1 MSENENMELDETMD
15 MVEQTEV
22 EAEVATT
29 EDADVEATEADAE
42 VVEDDEA
49 AEDDEVAEDDE
60 AAEDDEVVEAV
71 EGQTAPEDLDDK
83 LFDKVNRAARL
94 LRNRRGAL
102 AQEAEAE
109 ADRRRDLQ
117 RALKLLELKPKMEQ
131 KEMAELMG
139 MGLRDLNAILAEAE
153 KHDIVARIEPEEPDM
168 RKVIVMASEDA
179 EELIA
184 AQAKKRKKLVPQL
197 SADSVEQMLALL
209 DQVIDP
215 LVEMG
220 LDDDRGPRGGRD
232 DRRGGDRSHGSH
244 GAPRMGFSGGRG
256 GDRGGRG
263 GFGGDRGGRGGF
275 GGDRGGRGGFG
286 DRDRGGDRGGR
297 GNFGGRD
304 DRRGGDRGGR
314 GGFGGDRGGRGNF
327 GGRDDRRGGNGGFR
341 GNRGGRFDR

>member
-15 MVEQTEV
+15 MVEQAEV

-29 EDADVEATEADAE
+29 EDADVEAAPADAE
-42 VVEDDEA
+42 V
-49 AEDDEVAEDDE
+49 
-60 AAEDDEVVEAV
+60 AEDDEVVEAA

-153 KHDIVARIEPEEPDM
+153 KLDIVARIEPEEPDM
-168 RKVIVMASEDA
+168 RKVVVMASEDA

-184 AQAKKRKKLVPQL
+184 AQAKKRKKLVPQI
-197 SADSVEQMLALL
+197 SADSVEQLLALL

-263 GFGGDRGGRGGF
+263 GFG
-275 GGDRGGRGGFG
+275 

-297 GNFGGRD
+297 GGFGGRD

-314 GGFGGDRGGRGNF
+314 GGFGGDRGGRGGF
-327 GGRDDRRGGNGGFR
+327 GGDRGGRGGFGGGRDDRRGGNGGGFR

>member
-1 MSENENMELDETMD
+1 MSENENENVELDETMD
-15 MVEQTEV
+15 MVEQAEV
-22 EAEVATT
+22 EAEVVTT
-29 EDADVEATEADAE
+29 EDADVEAAPADAE
-42 VVEDDEA
+42 V
-49 AEDDEVAEDDE
+49 AED
-60 AAEDDEVVEAV
+60 AEDDEVVEDA
-71 EGQTAPEDLDDK
+71 EDHTAPEDLDDK

-153 KHDIVARIEPEEPDM
+153 KLDIVARIEPEEPDM
-168 RKVIVMASEDA
+168 RKVVVMASEDA

-184 AQAKKRKKLVPQL
+184 AQAKKRKKLVPQI
-197 SADSVEQMLALL
+197 SADSVEQLLALL
-209 DQVIDP
+209 DQVIDS

-275 GGDRGGRGGFG
+275 G

-297 GNFGGRD
+297 GGFGGRD

-314 GGFGGDRGGRGNF
+314 GGFGGDRGGRGGF
-327 GGRDDRRGGNGGFR
+327 GGDRGGRGGFGGGRDDRRGGNRGGFR

>member
-1 MSENENMELDETMD
+1 MSENENMELDEMMD
-15 MVEQTEV
+15 MVEQAEV

-29 EDADVEATEADAE
+29 EDADVEAAPADAE
-42 VVEDDEA
+42 V
-49 AEDDEVAEDDE
+49 
-60 AAEDDEVVEAV
+60 AEDDEVVEAA

-83 LFDKVNRAARL
+83 LFVMVTRAARL

-153 KHDIVARIEPEEPDM
+153 KLDIVARIEPEEPDM
-168 RKVIVMASEDA
+168 RKVVVMASEDA

-184 AQAKKRKKLVPQL
+184 AQAKKRKKLVPQI
-197 SADSVEQMLALL
+197 SADSVEQLLALL

-275 GGDRGGRGGFG
+275 G
-286 DRDRGGDRGGR
+286 DRD
-297 GNFGGRD
+297 
-304 DRRGGDRGGR
+304 RGGDRGGR
-314 GGFGGDRGGRGNF
+314 GGFGG
-327 GGRDDRRGGNGGFR
+327 GRDDRRGGNGGGFR

>member
-15 MVEQTEV
+15 MVEQAEV

-29 EDADVEATEADAE
+29 EDAGVEAVLADAE
-42 VVEDDEA
+42 VA
-49 AEDDEVAEDDE
+49 E
-60 AAEDDEVVEAV
+60 AAEDDEVVEDA
-71 EGQTAPEDLDDK
+71 EDHTAPEDLDDK

-153 KHDIVARIEPEEPDM
+153 KLDIVARIEPEEPDM
-168 RKVIVMASEDA
+168 RKVVVMASEDA

-184 AQAKKRKKLVPQL
+184 AQAKKRKKLVPQI
-197 SADSVEQMLALL
+197 SADSVEQLLALL

-256 GDRGGRG
+256 G
-263 GFGGDRGGRGGF
+263 F

-297 GNFGGRD
+297 GGFGGRD

-314 GGFGGDRGGRGNF
+314 GGFGGDRGGRGGF
-327 GGRDDRRGGNGGFR
+327 GGGRDDRRGGNGGGFR

>member
-49 AEDDEVAEDDE
+49 AEDDEVAE
-60 AAEDDEVVEAV
+60 AA

-139 MGLRDLNAILAEAE
+139 MGLRDLNTILAEAE

-341 GNRGGRFDR
+341 GNRGGRFER

>member
-15 MVEQTEV
+15 MVEQAEV

-29 EDADVEATEADAE
+29 EDADVEAAPADAG
-42 VVEDDEA
+42 V
-49 AEDDEVAEDDE
+49 
-60 AAEDDEVVEAV
+60 AEDDEVVEDA
-71 EGQTAPEDLDDK
+71 EDHTAPEDLDDK

-153 KHDIVARIEPEEPDM
+153 KLDIVARIEPEEPDM
-168 RKVIVMASEDA
+168 RKVVVMASEDA

-184 AQAKKRKKLVPQL
+184 AQAKKRKKLVPQI
-197 SADSVEQMLALL
+197 SADSVEQLLALL

-220 LDDDRGPRGGRD
+220 LDDDRGPRGGRGGD
-232 DRRGGDRSHGSH
+232 RGGDRSHGSH
-244 GAPRMGFSGGRG
+244 GAPRMGFSGGRGGDRGGRGGRGGFGDRDRGGDRGGRGGFGGRDDRRG

-286 DRDRGGDRGGR
+286 
-297 GNFGGRD
+297 
-304 DRRGGDRGGR
+304 
-314 GGFGGDRGGRGNF
+314 
-327 GGRDDRRGGNGGFR
+327 GGRDDRRGGNGGGFR

>member
-15 MVEQTEV
+15 MVEQAEV

-29 EDADVEATEADAE
+29 EDADVEAAPADAE
-42 VVEDDEA
+42 V
-49 AEDDEVAEDDE
+49 
-60 AAEDDEVVEAV
+60 AEDDEVVEDH
-71 EGQTAPEDLDDK
+71 TAPEDLDDK

-153 KHDIVARIEPEEPDM
+153 KLDIVARIEPEEPDM
-168 RKVIVMASEDA
+168 RKVVVMASEDA

-184 AQAKKRKKLVPQL
+184 AQAKKRKKLVPQI
-197 SADSVEQMLALL
+197 SADSVEQLLALL

-275 GGDRGGRGGFG
+275 G

-297 GNFGGRD
+297 GGFGGRD

-314 GGFGGDRGGRGNF
+314 GGFGGDRGGRGGF
-327 GGRDDRRGGNGGFR
+327 GGDRGGRGGFGGGRDDRRGGNGGGFR

>member
-15 MVEQTEV
+15 MVEQAEV

-29 EDADVEATEADAE
+29 EDADVEAVEADAE
-42 VVEDDEA
+42 VVED
-49 AEDDEVAEDDE
+49 
-60 AAEDDEVVEAV
+60 AEDDEVVEAA
-71 EGQTAPEDLDDK
+71 EAQTAPEDLDDK

-94 LRNRRGAL
+94 LRNRRGDL

-184 AQAKKRKKLVPQL
+184 AQAKKRKKLVPQI
-197 SADSVEQMLALL
+197 SADSVEQLLALL

-263 GFGGDRGGRGGF
+263 GFGDR
-275 GGDRGGRGGFG
+275 DRGGRGGFG

-297 GNFGGRD
+297 GGFGGRD

>member
-15 MVEQTEV
+15 MVEQAEV

-29 EDADVEATEADAE
+29 EDADVEAAPADAE
-42 VVEDDEA
+42 V
-49 AEDDEVAEDDE
+49 
-60 AAEDDEVVEAV
+60 AEDDEVVEDA
-71 EGQTAPEDLDDK
+71 EDHTAPEDLDDK

-153 KHDIVARIEPEEPDM
+153 KLDIVARIEPEEPDM
-168 RKVIVMASEDA
+168 RKVVVMASEDA

-184 AQAKKRKKLVPQL
+184 AQAKKRKKLVPQI
-197 SADSVEQMLALL
+197 SADSVEQLLALL

-275 GGDRGGRGGFG
+275 GG
-286 DRDRGGDRGGR
+286 
-297 GNFGGRD
+297 RD

-314 GGFGGDRGGRGNF
+314 GGFGGDRGGLGGF
-327 GGRDDRRGGNGGFR
+327 GGGRDDRRGGNGGGFR

>member
-15 MVEQTEV
+15 MVEQAEV

-29 EDADVEATEADAE
+29 EDADVEAAPADAE
-42 VVEDDEA
+42 V
-49 AEDDEVAEDDE
+49 AEDAEV
-60 AAEDDEVVEAV
+60 DEVVEAA

-153 KHDIVARIEPEEPDM
+153 KLDIVARIEPEEPDM
-168 RKVIVMASEDA
+168 RKVVVMASEDA

-184 AQAKKRKKLVPQL
+184 AQAKKRKKLVPQI
-197 SADSVEQMLALL
+197 SADSVEQLLALL

-275 GGDRGGRGGFG
+275 G

-297 GNFGGRD
+297 GGFGGRD

-314 GGFGGDRGGRGNF
+314 GGFGGDRGGRG
-327 GGRDDRRGGNGGFR
+327 GGRDDRRGGNGGGFR

>member
-15 MVEQTEV
+15 MVEQAEV

-29 EDADVEATEADAE
+29 EDADVEAAPADAE
-42 VVEDDEA
+42 V
-49 AEDDEVAEDDE
+49 AED
-60 AAEDDEVVEAV
+60 AEDDEVVEDA
-71 EGQTAPEDLDDK
+71 EDHTAPEDLDDK

-153 KHDIVARIEPEEPDM
+153 KLDIVARIEPEEPDM
-168 RKVIVMASEDA
+168 RKVVVMASEDA

-184 AQAKKRKKLVPQL
+184 AQAKKRKKLVPQI
-197 SADSVEQMLALL
+197 SADSVEQLLALL

-256 GDRGGRG
+256 GFGDRDRGGDRGGRGGFGGRDDRRGGDRGGRG

-286 DRDRGGDRGGR
+286 
-297 GNFGGRD
+297 
-304 DRRGGDRGGR
+304 GDRGGR
-314 GGFGGDRGGRGNF
+314 GGFGG
-327 GGRDDRRGGNGGFR
+327 GRDDRRGGNGGGFR

>member
-15 MVEQTEV
+15 MVEQAEV
-22 EAEVATT
+22 EAEVTTT
-29 EDADVEATEADAE
+29 EDADVEAAPADAE
-42 VVEDDEA
+42 V
-49 AEDDEVAEDDE
+49 AEDAEV
-60 AAEDDEVVEAV
+60 DEVVEAA

-153 KHDIVARIEPEEPDM
+153 KLDIVARIEPEEPDM
-168 RKVIVMASEDA
+168 RKVVVMASEDA

-184 AQAKKRKKLVPQL
+184 AQAKKRKKLVPQI
-197 SADSVEQMLALL
+197 SADSVEQLLALL

-263 GFGGDRGGRGGF
+263 GFGGDR
-275 GGDRGGRGGFG
+275 DGRGGFG

-297 GNFGGRD
+297 GGFGGRD

-314 GGFGGDRGGRGNF
+314 GGFGGDRGGRGGF
-327 GGRDDRRGGNGGFR
+327 GGGRDDRRGGNGGGFR

>member
-15 MVEQTEV
+15 MVEQAEV

-29 EDADVEATEADAE
+29 EDADVEAAPADA
-42 VVEDDEA
+42 
-49 AEDDEVAEDDE
+49 EVAEDDE
-60 AAEDDEVVEAV
+60 AVEDH
-71 EGQTAPEDLDDK
+71 TAPEDLDDK

-153 KHDIVARIEPEEPDM
+153 KLDIVARIEPEEPDM
-168 RKVIVMASEDA
+168 RKVVVMASEDA

-184 AQAKKRKKLVPQL
+184 AQAKKRKKLVPQI
-197 SADSVEQMLALL
+197 SADSVEQLLALL

-275 GGDRGGRGGFG
+275 G

-297 GNFGGRD
+297 GGFGGRD

-314 GGFGGDRGGRGNF
+314 GGFGGDRGGRGGF
-327 GGRDDRRGGNGGFR
+327 GGDRGGRGGFGGGRDDRRGGNGGGFR

>member
-15 MVEQTEV
+15 MVEQAEV

-29 EDADVEATEADAE
+29 EDADVEAAPADAE
-42 VVEDDEA
+42 V
-49 AEDDEVAEDDE
+49 
-60 AAEDDEVVEAV
+60 AEDDEVVEAA

-153 KHDIVARIEPEEPDM
+153 KLDIVARIEPEEPDM
-168 RKVIVMASEDA
+168 RKVVVMASEDA

-184 AQAKKRKKLVPQL
+184 AQAKKRKKLVPQI
-197 SADSVEQMLALL
+197 SADSVEQLLALL

-275 GGDRGGRGGFG
+275 G

-297 GNFGGRD
+297 GGFGGGRD

-314 GGFGGDRGGRGNF
+314 GGRGGFGGDRGGRGGF
-327 GGRDDRRGGNGGFR
+327 GGGRDDRRGGNGGGFR

>member
-15 MVEQTEV
+15 MVEQAEV

-29 EDADVEATEADAE
+29 EDADVEAAPADAE
-42 VVEDDEA
+42 V
-49 AEDDEVAEDDE
+49 
-60 AAEDDEVVEAV
+60 AEDDEVVEAA

-153 KHDIVARIEPEEPDM
+153 KLDIVARIEPEEPDM
-168 RKVIVMASEDA
+168 RKVVVMASEDA

-184 AQAKKRKKLVPQL
+184 AQAKKRKKLVPQI
-197 SADSVEQMLALL
+197 SADSVEQLLALL
-209 DQVIDP
+209 DQVTNAH
-215 LVEMG
+215 
-220 LDDDRGPRGGRD
+220 GRLMELLIAQVPYFV
-232 DRRGGDRSHGSH
+232 SSVFVQN
-244 GAPRMGFSGGRG
+244 AVVTEVSL
-256 GDRGGRG
+256 
-263 GFGGDRGGRGGF
+263 
-275 GGDRGGRGGFG
+275 
-286 DRDRGGDRGGR
+286 
-297 GNFGGRD
+297 
-304 DRRGGDRGGR
+304 
-314 GGFGGDRGGRGNF
+314 
-327 GGRDDRRGGNGGFR
+327 
-341 GNRGGRFDR
+341 

>member
-15 MVEQTEV
+15 TVEQTEV

-49 AEDDEVAEDDE
+49 AEDDEVAE
-60 AAEDDEVVEAV
+60 AA

-263 GFGGDRGGRGGF
+263 
-275 GGDRGGRGGFG
+275 
-286 DRDRGGDRGGR
+286 
-297 GNFGGRD
+297 
-304 DRRGGDRGGR
+304 
-314 GGFGGDRGGRGNF
+314 NF

>member
-15 MVEQTEV
+15 MVEQAEV

-29 EDADVEATEADAE
+29 EDADVEAAPADAE
-42 VVEDDEA
+42 VVEN
-49 AEDDEVAEDDE
+49 AEDAEDH
-60 AAEDDEVVEAV
+60 
-71 EGQTAPEDLDDK
+71 TAPEDLDDK

-153 KHDIVARIEPEEPDM
+153 KLDIVARIEPEEPDM
-168 RKVIVMASEDA
+168 RKVVVMASEDA

-184 AQAKKRKKLVPQL
+184 AQAKKRKKLVPQI
-197 SADSVEQMLALL
+197 SADSVEQLLALL
-209 DQVIDP
+209 DQIIDP

-275 GGDRGGRGGFG
+275 G
-286 DRDRGGDRGGR
+286 DRD
-297 GNFGGRD
+297 
-304 DRRGGDRGGR
+304 RGGDRGGR
-314 GGFGGDRGGRGNF
+314 GGFGGDRGGRGGF
-327 GGRDDRRGGNGGFR
+327 GGGRDDRRGGNGGGFR

>member
-15 MVEQTEV
+15 MVEQAEV

-29 EDADVEATEADAE
+29 EDADVEAAPADAE
-42 VVEDDEA
+42 VVEN
-49 AEDDEVAEDDE
+49 AEDAEDH
-60 AAEDDEVVEAV
+60 
-71 EGQTAPEDLDDK
+71 TAPEDLDDK

-153 KHDIVARIEPEEPDM
+153 KLDIVARIEPEEPDM
-168 RKVIVMASEDA
+168 RKVVVMASEDA

-184 AQAKKRKKLVPQL
+184 AQAKKRKKLVPQI
-197 SADSVEQMLALL
+197 SADSVEQLLALL

-263 GFGGDRGGRGGF
+263 G
-275 GGDRGGRGGFG
+275 RGGFG

-297 GNFGGRD
+297 GGFGGRD

-314 GGFGGDRGGRGNF
+314 GGFGGDRGGRGGF
-327 GGRDDRRGGNGGFR
+327 GGGRDDRRGGNGGGFR

>member
-15 MVEQTEV
+15 MVEQAKV

-29 EDADVEATEADAE
+29 EDADVEAAPADAE
-42 VVEDDEA
+42 V
-49 AEDDEVAEDDE
+49 
-60 AAEDDEVVEAV
+60 AEDDEVVEAA

-139 MGLRDLNAILAEAE
+139 IGLRDLNAILAEAE
-153 KHDIVARIEPEEPDM
+153 KLDIVARIEPEEPDM
-168 RKVIVMASEDA
+168 RKVVVMASEDA

-184 AQAKKRKKLVPQL
+184 AQAKKRKKLVPQI
-197 SADSVEQMLALL
+197 SADSVEQLLALL

-286 DRDRGGDRGGR
+286 
-297 GNFGGRD
+297 
-304 DRRGGDRGGR
+304 
-314 GGFGGDRGGRGNF
+314 
-327 GGRDDRRGGNGGFR
+327 GGRDDRRGGNGGGFR
-341 GNRGGRFDR
+341 GNRSGRFDR

>member
-29 EDADVEATEADAE
+29 EDADVEAAPADAE
-42 VVEDDEA
+42 V
-49 AEDDEVAEDDE
+49 
-60 AAEDDEVVEAV
+60 AEDDEVVEHA
-71 EGQTAPEDLDDK
+71 ENHTAPEDLDDK

-153 KHDIVARIEPEEPDM
+153 KLDIVARIEPEEPDM
-168 RKVIVMASEDA
+168 RKVVVMASEDA

-184 AQAKKRKKLVPQL
+184 AQAKKRKKLVPQI
-197 SADSVEQMLALL
+197 SADSVEQLLALL

-263 GFGGDRGGRGGF
+263 GFG
-275 GGDRGGRGGFG
+275 

-297 GNFGGRD
+297 GGFGGRD

-314 GGFGGDRGGRGNF
+314 GGFGGDRGGRGGF
-327 GGRDDRRGGNGGFR
+327 GGDRGGRGGFGGGRDDRRGGNGGGFR

>member
-15 MVEQTEV
+15 MVEQAEV

-29 EDADVEATEADAE
+29 EDADVEAAPADAE
-42 VVEDDEA
+42 V
-49 AEDDEVAEDDE
+49 
-60 AAEDDEVVEAV
+60 AEDDEVVEAA

-153 KHDIVARIEPEEPDM
+153 KLDIVARIEPEEPDM
-168 RKVIVMASEDA
+168 RKVVVMASEDA

-184 AQAKKRKKLVPQL
+184 AQAKKRKKLVPQI
-197 SADSVEQMLALL
+197 SADSVEQLLALL

-263 GFGGDRGGRGGF
+263 GFGG
-275 GGDRGGRGGFG
+275 
-286 DRDRGGDRGGR
+286 
-297 GNFGGRD
+297 RD

-314 GGFGGDRGGRGNF
+314 GGFGGDRGGRGGF
-327 GGRDDRRGGNGGFR
+327 GGDRGGRGGFGGGRDDRRGGNGGGFR
-341 GNRGGRFDR
+341 GNRSGRFDR

>member
-29 EDADVEATEADAE
+29 EDADVEAAPADAE
-42 VVEDDEA
+42 V
-49 AEDDEVAEDDE
+49 
-60 AAEDDEVVEAV
+60 AEDDEVVEAA

-153 KHDIVARIEPEEPDM
+153 KLDIVARIEPEEPDM
-168 RKVIVMASEDA
+168 RKVVVMASEDA

-184 AQAKKRKKLVPQL
+184 AQAKKRKKLVPQI
-197 SADSVEQMLALL
+197 SADSVEQLLALL

-256 GDRGGRG
+256 G
-263 GFGGDRGGRGGF
+263 FGGDRGGRGGF

-286 DRDRGGDRGGR
+286 
-297 GNFGGRD
+297 
-304 DRRGGDRGGR
+304 
-314 GGFGGDRGGRGNF
+314 
-327 GGRDDRRGGNGGFR
+327 GGRDDRRGGNGGGFR

>member
-15 MVEQTEV
+15 MVEQAEV
-22 EAEVATT
+22 EAEVVTT
-29 EDADVEATEADAE
+29 EDADVEAAPADAE
-42 VVEDDEA
+42 V
-49 AEDDEVAEDDE
+49 AED
-60 AAEDDEVVEAV
+60 AEDDEVVEAA

-184 AQAKKRKKLVPQL
+184 AQAKKRKKLVPQI

-275 GGDRGGRGGFG
+275 G

-297 GNFGGRD
+297 GGFGGRD

-314 GGFGGDRGGRGNF
+314 GGFGGDRGGRGGF
-327 GGRDDRRGGNGGFR
+327 GGDRGGRGGFGGGRDDRRGGNGGGFR

>member
-15 MVEQTEV
+15 MVEQAEV

-29 EDADVEATEADAE
+29 EDADVEAAPADAE
-42 VVEDDEA
+42 V
-49 AEDDEVAEDDE
+49 
-60 AAEDDEVVEAV
+60 AEDDEVVEAA

-153 KHDIVARIEPEEPDM
+153 KLDIVARIEPEEPDM
-168 RKVIVMASEDA
+168 RKVVVMASEDA

-184 AQAKKRKKLVPQL
+184 AQAKKRKKLVPQI
-197 SADSVEQMLALL
+197 SADSVEQLLALL

-275 GGDRGGRGGFG
+275 G

-297 GNFGGRD
+297 GGFGGRD

-314 GGFGGDRGGRGNF
+314 GGFGGDRGGRGGF
-327 GGRDDRRGGNGGFR
+327 GGGRDDRRGGNGGGFR
-341 GNRGGRFDR
+341 GNRGGRFNR

>member
-15 MVEQTEV
+15 MVEQAEV

-29 EDADVEATEADAE
+29 EDADVEAAPADAE
-42 VVEDDEA
+42 V
-49 AEDDEVAEDDE
+49 AED
-60 AAEDDEVVEAV
+60 AEDDEVVEDH
-71 EGQTAPEDLDDK
+71 TAPEDLDDK

-153 KHDIVARIEPEEPDM
+153 KLDIVARIEPEEPDM
-168 RKVIVMASEDA
+168 RKVVVMASEDA

-184 AQAKKRKKLVPQL
+184 AQAKKRKKLVPQI
-197 SADSVEQMLALL
+197 SADSVEQLLALL

-275 GGDRGGRGGFG
+275 G

-297 GNFGGRD
+297 GGFGGRD
-304 DRRGGDRGGR
+304 DRRGGFGGDRGGR
-314 GGFGGDRGGRGNF
+314 GGFGGDRGGRGGF
-327 GGRDDRRGGNGGFR
+327 GGGRDDRRGGNGGGFR

>member
-49 AEDDEVAEDDE
+49 VEDDEVAE
-60 AAEDDEVVEAV
+60 AA

-275 GGDRGGRGGFG
+275 GGDRGGRG
-286 DRDRGGDRGGR
+286 
-297 GNFGGRD
+297 
-304 DRRGGDRGGR
+304 
-314 GGFGGDRGGRGNF
+314 NF

>member
-15 MVEQTEV
+15 MGEQAEV

-29 EDADVEATEADAE
+29 EDADVEAAPADAE
-42 VVEDDEA
+42 V
-49 AEDDEVAEDDE
+49 AED
-60 AAEDDEVVEAV
+60 AEDDEVVEGA
-71 EGQTAPEDLDDK
+71 EDHTAPEDLDDK

-153 KHDIVARIEPEEPDM
+153 KLDIVARIEPEEPDM
-168 RKVIVMASEDA
+168 RKVVVMASEDA

-184 AQAKKRKKLVPQL
+184 AQAKKRKKLVPQV
-197 SADSVEQMLALL
+197 SADSVEQLLALL

-275 GGDRGGRGGFG
+275 G
-286 DRDRGGDRGGR
+286 DRD
-297 GNFGGRD
+297 
-304 DRRGGDRGGR
+304 RGGDRGGR
-314 GGFGGDRGGRGNF
+314 GGFGGDRGGRGGF
-327 GGRDDRRGGNGGFR
+327 GGDRGGRGGFGGGRDDRRGGNGGGFR

>member
-29 EDADVEATEADAE
+29 EDADVEAAPADAE
-42 VVEDDEA
+42 V
-49 AEDDEVAEDDE
+49 
-60 AAEDDEVVEAV
+60 AEDDEVVEAA

-153 KHDIVARIEPEEPDM
+153 KLDIVARIEPEEPDM
-168 RKVIVMASEDA
+168 RKVVVMASEDA

-184 AQAKKRKKLVPQL
+184 AQAKKRKKLVPQI
-197 SADSVEQMLALL
+197 SADSVEQLLALL

-275 GGDRGGRGGFG
+275 G
-286 DRDRGGDRGGR
+286 DRD
-297 GNFGGRD
+297 
-304 DRRGGDRGGR
+304 RGGDRGGR
-314 GGFGGDRGGRGNF
+314 GGFGGRDDRRGGFGGDRGGRGGF
-327 GGRDDRRGGNGGFR
+327 GGGRDDRRGGNGGGFR

>member
-15 MVEQTEV
+15 MVEQAEV
-22 EAEVATT
+22 EVEVVTT
-29 EDADVEATEADAE
+29 EDADVEAAPADAE
-42 VVEDDEA
+42 V
-49 AEDDEVAEDDE
+49 
-60 AAEDDEVVEAV
+60 AEDDEVVEAA

-153 KHDIVARIEPEEPDM
+153 KLDIVARIEPEEPDM
-168 RKVIVMASEDA
+168 RKVVVMASEDA

-184 AQAKKRKKLVPQL
+184 AQAKKRKKLVPQI
-197 SADSVEQMLALL
+197 SADSVEQLLALL

-275 GGDRGGRGGFG
+275 GG
-286 DRDRGGDRGGR
+286 
-297 GNFGGRD
+297 RD

-314 GGFGGDRGGRGNF
+314 GGFGGDRGGRGGF
-327 GGRDDRRGGNGGFR
+327 GGGRDDRRGGNGGGFR

>member
-15 MVEQTEV
+15 MVEQAEV

-49 AEDDEVAEDDE
+49 AEDDEVSE
-60 AAEDDEVVEAV
+60 AA

-263 GFGGDRGGRGGF
+263 GFG
-275 GGDRGGRGGFG
+275 
-286 DRDRGGDRGGR
+286 DRDR
-297 GNFGGRD
+297 
-304 DRRGGDRGGR
+304 
-314 GGFGGDRGGRGNF
+314 GGDRGGRGNF

>member
-15 MVEQTEV
+15 MVEQAEV

-29 EDADVEATEADAE
+29 EDADVEAAPADAE
-42 VVEDDEA
+42 V
-49 AEDDEVAEDDE
+49 
-60 AAEDDEVVEAV
+60 AEDDEVVEAA

-153 KHDIVARIEPEEPDM
+153 KLDIVARIEPEEPDM
-168 RKVIVMASEDA
+168 RKVVVMASEDA

-184 AQAKKRKKLVPQL
+184 AQAKKRKKLVPQI
-197 SADSVEQMLALL
+197 SADSVEQLLALL

-275 GGDRGGRGGFG
+275 GGRDDRRSGDRGGRGGF
-286 DRDRGGDRGGR
+286 
-297 GNFGGRD
+297 
-304 DRRGGDRGGR
+304 GGDRGGR
-314 GGFGGDRGGRGNF
+314 GGFGGDRGGRGGF
-327 GGRDDRRGGNGGFR
+327 GGGRDDRRGGNGGGFR

>member
-15 MVEQTEV
+15 MVEQAEV

-29 EDADVEATEADAE
+29 EDADVEAAPADAE
-42 VVEDDEA
+42 VVEN
-49 AEDDEVAEDDE
+49 AEDAEDH
-60 AAEDDEVVEAV
+60 
-71 EGQTAPEDLDDK
+71 TAPEDLDDK

-153 KHDIVARIEPEEPDM
+153 KLDIVARIEPEEPDM
-168 RKVIVMASEDA
+168 RKVVVMASEDA

-184 AQAKKRKKLVPQL
+184 AQAKKRKKLVPQI
-197 SADSVEQMLALL
+197 SADSVEQLLALL

-275 GGDRGGRGGFG
+275 G

-297 GNFGGRD
+297 GGFGGRDDRRGGFGGRD

-314 GGFGGDRGGRGNF
+314 GGFGG
-327 GGRDDRRGGNGGFR
+327 GRDDRRGGNGGGFR